1 MNAGWCANS
10 KMPPMHVYVWM
21 SYVPNDISYR
31 SFVLLLLSQETHHAT
46 YIRTRKIG
54 RSSYPPCSCVDEAI
68 VKSES
73 KACLE
78 GEEWASGI
86 SSILY
91 PLSLIVTHS
100 PPPPLSRHHLIPL
113 RDSGYR
119 LGLTKWPSNTHTLC
133 ISLFV
138 LYEYTTAHSRIRPM
152 EMAFCYVCISS
163 LSLHLLF
170 TSQVILLLFF
180 LEMNLFPGV

>member
-100 PPPPLSRHHLIPL
+100 PPPPSLSTSF
-113 RDSGYR
+113 DSSSWQWISSWPHKM
-119 LGLTKWPSNTHTLC
+119 TKQYAHTLYFIVC
-133 ISLFV
+133 FVWIHHSTFSNPSDEDGFLLCLYIISEFALII
-138 LYEYTTAHSRIRPM
+138 Y
-152 EMAFCYVCISS
+152 
-163 LSLHLLF
+163 
-170 TSQVILLLFF
+170 
-180 LEMNLFPGV
+180 